1 VRMSDSDS
9 AQLAEFGYKQELHR
23 TLGSFSSFA
32 AGFSYISIL
41 TGMFQ
46 TSYLGFYFAGPAF
59 IWAWIFVLFGQMM
72 VALQFAQLAAHY
84 PLAGSVYQWSKQV
97 AGKAWAWNTGWM
109 YLWAQIITVPAVALA
124 WQVILP
130 QIDTRFQFVKCTVND
145 STCPDKNF
153 PLYNDPAFA
162 KNAIILGLIMV
173 ALTTII
179 NVLGVRVMSRINNIG
194 VASELVGATGLVVL
208 FLIHA
213 TRSPS
218 EVLTNT
224 ANTANVPVNHAW
236 GYLGALLVGAIMPL
250 YVMYGFDSA
259 GSLAEETDDP
269 RSKAPKAILQAL
281 ATAGTLGFLLILFG
295 TMAVSDALYKTPTSL
310 NLTAITTDVLGST
323 WGKLFLAD
331 CALAIFVCCLAIHAM
346 SVRILF
352 AMGRDNNLPMGQR
365 WSSVSKTR
373 RVPVFPAVFVGV
385 VSALI
390 LAFNIY
396 NPYAFTIIISLGI
409 IWMYLAYLGVT
420 IPLLQRRLAG
430 WPDNASSN
438 RPGLF
443 SLGGLGVIT
452 NVIAI
457 VYGAAMAVNLSW
469 PRDYYYG
476 PKFYQQYGPILGVAA
491 VVIVGL
497 VLYYGYQQTRME
509 VLPEHRADQNVPLS
523 VAMGEPPPIHGGP

>member
-1 VRMSDSDS
+1 MSDSDS

-72 VALQFAQLAAHY
+72 VALQFAELAAHY

-130 QIDTRFQFVKCTVND
+130 QIDTRFQFVKCTVNKT
-145 STCPDKNF
+145 TCPDKNF

-173 ALTTII
+173 ALTTLI
-179 NVLGVRVMSRINNIG
+179 NVGGVRIMSRINNIG

-213 TRSPS
+213 NRSPS
-218 EVLTNT
+218 DVLTNT

-295 TMAVSDALYKTPTSL
+295 TMAVSDALYKAPTSL
-310 NLTAITTDVLGST
+310 SLTAITTDVLGST
-323 WGKLFLAD
+323 WGKVFLAD

-352 AMGRDNNLPMGQR
+352 AMGRDNNLPFASR
-365 WSSVSKTR
+365 LASVSGTR
-373 RVPVFPAVFVGV
+373 RVPVVPAVSVGV
-385 VSALI
+385 FAFLI

-396 NPYAFTIIISLGI
+396 NQYAVEIIVALGI
-409 IWMYLAYLGVT
+409 IFMYLAYLGVT
-420 IPLLQRRLAG
+420 IPLMQRRMGG
-430 WPDNASSN
+430 WPDNSPTNA
-438 RPGLF
+438 PGLF
-443 SLGGLGVIT
+443 KLGGWAMIT

-457 VYGAAMAVNLSW
+457 IYGAAMVINLCW
-469 PRDYYYG
+469 PRDYFYG
-476 PKFYQQYGPILGVAA
+476 PKWYQQYGPITGVAV
-491 VVIVGL
+491 VVIAGL
-497 VLYYGYQQTRME
+497 VLYYAYQKDRMG
-509 VLPEHRADQNVPLS
+509 VLPEHQAENLS
-523 VAMGEPPPIHGGP
+523 AAIHEPPPVHGGP